1 MLDVIEFIIIDD
13 GSPLHYEIPE
23 FNLNLRWIK
32 INENIKWNQ
41 AGARNLGVLSAKSDK
56 FTDLDHVFYEDTLKF
71 MVDSEFKRGEIY
83 KFRRTHIHKN
93 GFIASNYPSH
103 GNVFAMRRGEFWRT
117 LDMMKNLPEITDMKI
132 IFAPSILKCLDLN
145 ENILQNADIFTA
157 KEMIKM

>member
-132 IFAPSILKCLDLN
+132 IFAPSILKHLDLN

>member
-13 GSPLHYEIPE
+13 GSPLHYEIPN

-71 MVDSEFKRGEIY
+71 MVDSDFKRGEIY

-93 GFIASNYPSH
+93 GFIAGNYPSH
-103 GNVFAMRRGEFWRT
+103 RNVFANFWRT

-132 IFAPSILKCLDLN
+132 IFAPSILKHLDLS
-145 ENILQNADIFTA
+145 ENILQNSDIFTA